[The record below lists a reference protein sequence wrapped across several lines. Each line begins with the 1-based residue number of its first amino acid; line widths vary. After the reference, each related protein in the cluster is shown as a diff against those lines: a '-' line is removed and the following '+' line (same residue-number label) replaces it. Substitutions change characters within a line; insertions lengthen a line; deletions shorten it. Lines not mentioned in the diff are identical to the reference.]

1 MKNSNLQTIKTRE
14 GVKDIKQSNAIK
26 EKRWQ
31 LYKGMLTNRKHK
43 RNSRLKQTEI
53 TPKNK

>member
-1 MKNSNLQTIKTRE
+1 MK
-14 GVKDIKQSNAIK
+14 DMKQSNAIK

-43 RNSRLKQTEI
+43 RNSRFKQTEI

>member
-1 MKNSNLQTIKTRE
+1 MIKIRK
-14 GVKDIKQSNAIK
+14 GVKDAKQTNAIK
-26 EKRWQ
+26 KKRWQ

-43 RNSRLKQTEI
+43 RNSGLKQTEI